1 MKTAMPH
8 PQRSLVVFNAYH
20 LLADYRS
27 RLSWA
32 WFFEHFSGLAVVI
45 GMGTLTYFLI
55 THFVFQSLTVS
66 GSSMYPTL
74 FDNGNY
80 WLNRSYYF
88 RHEPQRTDIVAL
100 KDPVDGVLVVKR
112 IIAMPGESIYLN
124 RGKVYVNGKLLDEP
138 YISKYT
144 PTFAFAKNE
153 SEFLIIGKDS
163 YFVLGDN
170 RGNSMDSRSYGPVPR
185 GNILGKLIE

>member
-1 MKTAMPH
+1 MKTATSQTP
-8 PQRSLVVFNAYH
+8 RSLLLFNAYH

-27 RLSWA
+27 RLSWSRFIEKVCEVTA
-32 WFFEHFSGLAVVI
+32 VI
-45 GMGTLTYFLI
+45 GMGGLTYLLI
-55 THFVFQSLTVS
+55 THFLFQSLTVS

-80 WLNRSYYF
+80 WLNRSYYY
-88 RHEPQRTDIVAL
+88 RHDPQRTDIVAL
-100 KDPVDGVLVVKR
+100 KDPVDGILVVKR

-124 RGKVYVNGKLLDEP
+124 RGKVYVNGKLLNEP
-138 YISKYT
+138 YISKYM
-144 PTFAFAKNE
+144 PTFAYERNE

-170 RGNSMDSRSYGPVPR
+170 RGNSMDSRTYGPVPR
-185 GNILGKLIE
+185 ANILGKLIE